1 MPLNGWIPRR
11 ITSVLF
17 FSRLATIFP
26 LIRRAH
32 WNLRFFVPFASPAY
46 PPCLTGREF
55 SQRSQKRYDDT
66 DIIVSELLEW
76 GYDSERGKRA
86 LRRLNQLHGR
96 FTIANEDFLYVL
108 STFIFEPIRWNG
120 RFGWRL
126 LCEQERLG
134 YFYFWREVGRR
145 MNIRDIPV
153 SYDVFERF
161 NKDYEREHYR
171 FTEANRRVGAATREL
186 FASWFPRFLAPV
198 VRSAIYALLDDRLI
212 EAFGFP
218 QPSRLMRRLVP
229 GALRLRAGFV
239 RLLPPPNKPRLRTEM
254 GHPRSVSRVCDRA
267 FGTAVSKSN
276 SFSIFF
282 SVALLGWSFES
293 FAQNQSERQ
302 KLLTVWA
309 GMLPIILSAPHGGRQ
324 SIPGVPARSG
334 TGVIQFATGRDN
346 NTDELAEKIAIRLE
360 KRLNAKPFLVVARVE
375 RKYLDANR
383 PRALTSQERQ
393 NRIMMAITTRCRR
406 RATA

>member
-1 MPLNGWIPRR
+1 MSRYAVLHAIERLDPEKDHQRIIFLSTCYDFPFDTTRALEFALFRTFCIPSISALLDR
-11 ITSVLF
+11 
-17 FSRLATIFP
+17 
-26 LIRRAH
+26 
-32 WNLRFFVPFASPAY
+32 
-46 PPCLTGREF
+46 TGEF
-55 SQRSQKRYDDT
+55 SQRPQKRYDDT

-108 STFIFEPIRWNG
+108 STFIFEPIRWNE

-153 SYDVFERF
+153 GYDDFERF

-198 VRSAIYALLDDRLI
+198 VRSAIYALLDYRLI
-212 EAFGFP
+212 ESFGFP

-229 GALRLRAGFV
+229 GALRLRARFV
-239 RLLPPPNKPRLRTEM
+239 RLLPPLKEPRLRTEM
-254 GHPRSVSRVCDRA
+254 GHPTYPQGYV
-267 FGTAVSKSN
+267 
-276 SFSIFF
+276 IEH
-282 SVALLGWSFES
+282 LG
-293 FAQNQSERQ
+293 
-302 KLLTVWA
+302 
-309 GMLPIILSAPHGGRQ
+309 PP
-324 SIPGVPARSG
+324 
-334 TGVIQFATGRDN
+334 
-346 NTDELAEKIAIRLE
+346 
-360 KRLNAKPFLVVARVE
+360 
-375 RKYLDANR
+375 
-383 PRALTSQERQ
+383 
-393 NRIMMAITTRCRR
+393 
-406 RATA
+406 